1 MVLRHHVNRVL
12 EITVNV
18 SDLDKSTDFY
28 ESLTPLRVYARTD
41 APAQPFRAFG
51 VEEGGFKGA
60 LLADASSTQPGVSV
74 HLVQWTSPA
83 PSGQAYPSFFHQGLY
98 RMCVLTNDVD
108 GRYEQAVEAGHRS
121 FLPPRGH
128 GICVPGGT
136 EGRSFVCPDPDGAAV
151 QTTARP
157 SPRRTDLPD
166 QLYHVNIVSRDVDG
180 SRRFLQEV
188 VGLDYVKRL
197 TSERTVS
204 PIGFGL
210 GADSGRFDAAFLWH
224 RGDRRF
230 SIDIVNWFE
239 PGVVGEPYTS
249 PFNVGI
255 QRLAFEVDD
264 IEAAVAALREQVPDD
279 LRAQV
284 HDPETWD
291 LGDGRTRT
299 CAQFRGPDGIA
310 YELIEQAPHTG
321 ARDTP
326 WPDEAFSEARAV
338 RQGGEA
344 RS

>member
-1 MVLRHHVNRVL
+1 MVLRHHVNRVR

-18 SDLDKSTDFY
+18 SDLDKSIDFY
-28 ESLTPLRVYARTD
+28 ESLTPLRAYSRTHART
-41 APAQPFRAFG
+41 QPFRAFG
-51 VEEGGFKGA
+51 VDEGSFAGA
-60 LLADASSTQPGVSV
+60 LLADSSSSLPGVSV

-83 PSGQAYPSFFHQGLY
+83 PSGRAYPSFFHQGLY

-108 GRYEQAVEAGHRS
+108 GRYEEAVEAGHRS

-128 GICVPGGT
+128 GVSVPGGT
-136 EGRSFVCPDPDGAAV
+136 EGSSFVCPDPDGVAV
-151 QTTARP
+151 QTTRRP
-157 SPRRTDLPD
+157 VPRRPDLPD

-188 VGLDYVKRL
+188 LGLDYVKRL
-197 TSERTVS
+197 TSEKTIS

-224 RGDRRF
+224 RGDQRF

-239 PGVVGEPYTS
+239 PGVVGEPYAS
-249 PFNVGI
+249 PFSVGI
-255 QRLAFEVDD
+255 QRLGFEVDD
-264 IEAAVAALREQVPDD
+264 IEAAAAALREQVPAD

-299 CAQFRGPDGIA
+299 CVQFRGPDGVA
-310 YELIEQAPHTG
+310 YELIEQDRHTG

-326 WPDEAFSEARAV
+326 WPDEAFAQARAA
-338 RQGGEA
+338 REAEEA